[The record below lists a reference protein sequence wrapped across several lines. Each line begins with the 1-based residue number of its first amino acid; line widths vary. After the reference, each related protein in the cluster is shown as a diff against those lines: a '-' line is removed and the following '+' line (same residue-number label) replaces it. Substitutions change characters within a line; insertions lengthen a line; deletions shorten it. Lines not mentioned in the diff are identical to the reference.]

1 MKDII
6 IWDLDGTLACG
17 KHRLHLLPTENL
29 HSTESWVEFN
39 LASWADNPIHD
50 NIQLMQ
56 EMHKAGYIT
65 VILTGRSDIARDMTE
80 DWLDKHGIQYD
91 HMKMRE
97 ASDNRK
103 ATVIKEEYLRKLG
116 LDRILCCF
124 DDLPHVA
131 SHMRS
136 LGLTCHLVTE
146 YAEQRND
153 LKSHGVD
160 K

>member
-17 KHRLHLLPTENL
+17 KHRLHLLPTEDL
-29 HSTESWVEFN
+29 HLTESWEEFN
-39 LASWADNPIHD
+39 LASWADNPIQD
-50 NIQLMQ
+50 NIRLMQ
-56 EMHKAGYIT
+56 ELHKAGYIT

-97 ASDNRK
+97 ATDNRK
-103 ATVIKEEYLRKLG
+103 DTVIKEEYLRKLG

-124 DDLPHVA
+124 DDLPQVA

-146 YAEQRND
+146 YTEQRND